1 MNKKEFLLTAISDA
15 QENIKATDIKLS
27 IVFVIIVAP
36 LMAVEAI
43 LNHLSVMQVSCVAM
57 FSVLLIGL
65 FWLVSFIVCL
75 RVLAGFRGS
84 DFSKL
89 ELDTTNTFFN
99 PNLFTITKKHIF
111 GWSSPTPTI
120 PQRHWLSSLP
130 SSDEEILTD
139 LSAELYKLTLIRDIK
154 FESTKLIFV
163 CTACWLA
170 LGGVF
175 WIITGQV
182 D

>member
-15 QENIKATDIKLS
+15 QANIRATDIKLS

-36 LMAVEAI
+36 LMGIEEI
-43 LNHLSVMQVSCVAM
+43 LSHLSVIQISCVAI

-89 ELDTTNTFFN
+89 ELDTTKTFFN
-99 PNLFTITKKHIF
+99 PSLFTITKKH
-111 GWSSPTPTI
+111 
-120 PQRHWLSSLP
+120 
-130 SSDEEILTD
+130 
-139 LSAELYKLTLIRDIK
+139 
-154 FESTKLIFV
+154 
-163 CTACWLA
+163 
-170 LGGVF
+170 
-175 WIITGQV
+175 
-182 D
+182 